1 MSSLMDS
8 VMGETYDPVI
18 NASVNGSMSA
28 YGGSGISGSVFNSSR
43 PINLSIPVM
52 VDGREIARAT
62 ASYTSE
68 QLAWE
73 GA

>member
-1 MSSLMDS
+1 MDG
-8 VMGETYDPVI
+8 VMGETYNPVI
-18 NASVNGSMSA
+18 SASVNGSTAA
-28 YGGSGISGSVFNSSR
+28 YGGVGASGSIFNSSR
-43 PINLSIPVM
+43 PLNVSIPVV

-68 QLAWE
+68 QLSWM

>member
-1 MSSLMDS
+1 MATLMDG

-18 NASVNGSMSA
+18 NASVNGSGGL
-28 YGGSGISGSVFNSSR
+28 YGGESGSIFNSSR
-43 PINLSIPVM
+43 PLNLSIPVM

-68 QLAWE
+68 QLSWM